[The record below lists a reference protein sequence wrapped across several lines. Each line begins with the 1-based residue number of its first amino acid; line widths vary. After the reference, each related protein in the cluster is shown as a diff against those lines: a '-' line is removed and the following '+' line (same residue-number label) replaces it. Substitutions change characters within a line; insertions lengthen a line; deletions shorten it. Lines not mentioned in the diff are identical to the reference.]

1 MEKGKYDLLDLSKF
15 AKLFK
20 SSLKRKDMPKIFTT
34 GSFEFYFYSNDR
46 NEPEHIH
53 VRCDRATA
61 KFWLNP
67 VCLEKSRHFKDHE
80 LVKLQNIVSEN
91 RQLFLEAWNEFFSD

>member
-46 NEPEHIH
+46 NEPELYMSGVIAPQRSFGSIPF
-53 VRCDRATA
+53 VWKNQGISKIMNLLSCKTLCP
-61 KFWLNP
+61 KTVNYF
-67 VCLEKSRHFKDHE
+67 
-80 LVKLQNIVSEN
+80 
-91 RQLFLEAWNEFFSD
+91 